1 VSRWE
6 YRACDLCE
14 AICGLAFR
22 FDDDQLTAIRGD
34 HDDPFSR
41 GHICP
46 KGNAILDLES
56 DPDRLRRPL
65 LKRNG
70 DFVEIGWDEAFA
82 LAGERLAAIQAEHG
96 ANAVGAY
103 LGNPNVHHFGSIAYA
118 PNLLRALRSRNVF
131 SASSV
136 DQWPHQLVNWL
147 MFGHQFLLPIPDV
160 DRTDYLLM
168 LGANP
173 VASNGS
179 LFTAPGIARRLK
191 ALTERG
197 RLVVVDPRRTE
208 TAEIASEHLFIR
220 PGGDALFLVALLQR
234 LRTLGLP
241 RLDRYQGKVRG
252 LDRALAALEG
262 FGDEDIEAHT
272 GIDRSTIARIAG
284 ELWRAPTAVVYGRI
298 GISTQAFG
306 SLSQWLVQLVNLY
319 TGNLD
324 REGGALFNEAALPVT
339 GPGTQ
344 AGHHGVWH
352 SRVRG
357 LPEFAGELPVSA
369 LAEEI
374 LTPGEGRMRALITF
388 AGNPVLSTPAGRRV
402 DAALAALDFMLSIDI
417 YVNETTRHADLILPP
432 ASGLTQDHYDLIFNA
447 FAVRRVARLNV
458 PILPMAEGERA
469 DWQIIN
475 ALGESWARAA
485 GKTFTPLPSPRV
497 AIGAGLGRG
506 DSGLSLADLEAAPH
520 GIDLGPLRPSLLA
533 RLQTES
539 GAIECAPEL
548 LLADLARL
556 RDAPAPVPDTLQLIG
571 RRHVRSNNS
580 WMHNAPRLVKG
591 KPRHHLL
598 VHPQDLLQRGIVDG
612 AKVRVASRVGS
623 IEAEVRASD
632 EVMRGVVC
640 LPHGFGHARGGVR
653 LQRAAKVAG
662 ESYNDLSDP
671 ERLDAPSG
679 NAALSGVPVTVEP
692 A

>member
-1 VSRWE
+1 MSRWE

-22 FDDDQLTAIRGD
+22 FDDGRLAAIRGD
-34 HDDPFSR
+34 DDDPFSR

-46 KGNAILDLES
+46 KGNAILDLEA

-70 DFVEIGWDEAFA
+70 EFEEIGWDEAIAF
-82 LAGERLAAIQAEHG
+82 AGERLASIQKAHG

-103 LGNPNVHHFGSIAYA
+103 LGNPNVHHFGSIAYT
-118 PNLLRALRSRNVF
+118 PHLLRLLRTRNLF

-136 DQWPHQLVNWL
+136 DQWPHQLVNWA

-160 DRTDYLLM
+160 DRTDWFLM

-179 LFTAPGIARRLK
+179 LFTAPGIAARLK
-191 ALTERG
+191 QLTRRG
-197 RLVVVDPRRTE
+197 RLVVVDPRRSE
-208 TAEIASEHLFIR
+208 TAEIASEHLSIR
-220 PGGDALFLVALLQR
+220 PGGDALFLIGLLQT
-234 LRTLGLP
+234 LRTLGPP
-241 RLDRYQGKVRG
+241 RVERYADKLNDLDVALQ
-252 LDRALAALEG
+252 ALARFDIAQ
-262 FGDEDIEAHT
+262 IEAHS
-272 GIDRSTIARIAG
+272 GIDAATISRIAT

-306 SLSQWLVQLVNLY
+306 SLCQWLVQLINIY

-324 REGGALFNEAALPVT
+324 REGGALVNEPALPLT
-339 GPGTQ
+339 GPGTP
-344 AGHHGVWH
+344 AGHYDAWK

-357 LPEFAGELPVSA
+357 LSEFAGELPVSV

-374 LTPGEGRMRALITF
+374 LTPGEGRLRALVTF
-388 AGNPVLSTPAGRRV
+388 AGNPVLSTPDGRRL
-402 DAALAALDFMLSIDI
+402 DQALASLDFMLSVDI

-447 FAVRRVARLNV
+447 FAVRRVARLNP
-458 PILPMAEGERA
+458 PILEQDAGERA

-475 ALGESWARAA
+475 ALADAYARAA
-485 GKTFTPLPSPRV
+485 GKPFTPLPAPRDLI
-497 AIGAGLGRG
+497 AAGLAQGE
-506 DSGLSLADLEAAPH
+506 SGLTLADLEAAPH
-520 GIDLGPLRPSLLA
+520 GIDLGPLRPSLLN
-533 RLQTES
+533 RLQTAS
-539 GAIECAPEL
+539 GRIECAPAL
-548 LLADLARL
+548 LLDDLARL
-556 RDAPAPVPDTLQLIG
+556 HDAPAPAPDTLHLIG

-598 VHPQDLLQRGIVDG
+598 VHPDDLAQRGIDDG
-612 AKVRVASRVGS
+612 ARVRVTSRIGS
-623 IEAEVRASD
+623 IEADVQASDAVRA
-632 EVMRGVVC
+632 GVVC
-640 LPHGFGHARGGVR
+640 LPHGFGHGREGVR
-653 LQRAAKVAG
+653 LQRAAEVAG
-662 ESYNDLSDP
+662 ASYNDLSDP

-679 NAALSGVPVTVEP
+679 NAALSGLPVTLERL
-692 A
+692 